1 MDDSSLTLYLE
12 INNSNYIF
20 FVTEKDEQNNFKIA
34 YKQEIPLRGLENDRI
49 LDLEIV
55 SNIVKKNIYL
65 IEQKLKYTFKE
76 VVLVLETFNPS
87 FINLTGYKKLN
98 GSQIL
103 KENITYILNTLKSY
117 VDEIEHKKKVLHIFN
132 SNYFL
137 DFKKIENLPIGLFGD
152 FYTHELTF
160 NLISMN
166 NYNNLKNI
174 FENCNLKINK
184 ILLKNFIKGANIS
197 ETKNIET
204 FFQVELNKDHSKIF
218 FFENNTLKFEQ
229 SFKFGTDIIIKDISK
244 ITSLK
249 LDTVKE
255 ILDKIELKEEILE
268 DDLIPKAHFN
278 YDPYR
283 KIKKKLIYEIALA
296 RIKEISNIIIFNN
309 INFKYF
315 NKINKILFIELNC
328 ELQSRNFKEIY
339 KNIFSINNFD
349 VNFLDNLSN
358 NNMLK
363 TANKLVHFGWKR
375 EAIPV
380 SISKKSILARFFDN
394 MFG

>member
-1 MDDSSLTLYLE
+1 MENSSLTLYLE
-12 INNSNYIF
+12 INNLNYIF
-20 FVTEKDEQNNFKIA
+20 FVAEKDEQNNFKIT
-34 YKQEIPLRGLENDRI
+34 YKLEIPLRGLENDRI
-49 LDLEIV
+49 FDLEIV
-55 SNIVKKNIYL
+55 SNIIKENIYL

-117 VDEIEHKKKVLHIFN
+117 VNEIEHKKKVLHIFN
-132 SNYFL
+132 SNYYL

-152 FYTHELTF
+152 FYSHELAF
-160 NLISMN
+160 NLINMN
-166 NYNNLKNI
+166 DYNNLKNI

-184 ILLKNFIKGANIS
+184 ILLKTFIKGANTS
-197 ETKNIET
+197 DTKNIET
-204 FFQVELNKDHSKIF
+204 FFQIQLNKDHSKIF
-218 FFENNTLKFEQ
+218 FFENNTLRFEQ
-229 SFKFGTDIIIKDISK
+229 RFKFGTDIIIKDISK

-255 ILDKIELKEEILE
+255 ILDKIELKKEILD

-278 YDPYR
+278 HDPYR
-283 KIKKKLIYEIALA
+283 KIKKKLIHEIALA
-296 RIKEISNIIIFNN
+296 RIKEISDIIIFKN
-309 INFKYF
+309 INLKYF

-328 ELQSRNFKEIY
+328 KLQSRNFKEIY
-339 KNIFSINNFD
+339 RNIFSFNNFD
-349 VNFLDNLSN
+349 VNFLDNLSS

-363 TANKLVHFGWKR
+363 TANKLVHFGWKK